1 MLGTMRKNVKALK
14 PALWLVVLTF
24 IASIFFVWGAGGR
37 LGEREASDVLVSV
50 GPERISGTAYGQA
63 LRNRIESLKAEFQE
77 INRSFIEQMNLPQ
90 QILEQLVEQALI
102 FNLANEMG
110 VRASDAEVAARI
122 KSFPGLQKDGAFIG
136 SQEYRRI
143 LQANRISVSDFENS
157 LRKEIILTK
166 TVQLLTAG
174 ITATPQEI
182 WDNYKKTKD
191 SAKIEYLA
199 LEKSKVEFDKT
210 PAAAEFLAHFEKN
223 KDRYKIPE
231 KREAAYVFLKNDD
244 LKKEIELSDADIE
257 RYYKDNEAQFQNP
270 EKIKVSRIF
279 LPFAGRDK
287 NLVQAEAASVMTRLK
302 AGQDFAELA
311 KVHSKDAKAK
321 DGGDWGFYDWNSL
334 NQLERDAVAKL
345 EAGKTS
351 DLVTLDDGIAI
362 LKVSQ
367 KDAASLTPLAEA
379 KPRIRSILQD
389 QKARALATDRITRL
403 DKAAKKEK
411 NLESAAAK
419 SGFKIE
425 STGLL
430 KDGEAI
436 SDIDPSGMVS
446 AALFKLKEKEI
457 SDPIYAYGGMGIA
470 QLRKTEAP
478 RPAAF
483 DEVKTDVEND
493 YLELLKKEAALAKIR
508 EARAKLTAKNWED
521 IAQKY
526 KLEIKTVDAH
536 QKEQY
541 IGIIG
546 ENKEVDTQAFS
557 LPLNQV
563 SEPIAF
569 ENGYALIRVLDRK
582 EAVKADFDKE
592 KETETSTFL
601 EAKKNKFLQAY
612 LAKLRTEKGV
622 KIKYDQFL
630 QITSD
635 ILSRYETEK

>member
-24 IASIFFVWGAGGR
+24 VASIFFVWGAGGR

-50 GPERISGTAYGQA
+50 GPERISGTAYTQA
-63 LRNRIESLKAEFQE
+63 LRNRIESLKTEFQE

-102 FNLANEMG
+102 FNLANDMG
-110 VRASDAEVAARI
+110 VRASDSEVATRI
-122 KSFPGLQKDGAFIG
+122 MSIPGLQKDGAFIG
-136 SQEYRRI
+136 SEQYRRI
-143 LQANRISVSDFENS
+143 LQSNRISVSEFENS

-174 ITATPQEI
+174 VTATPEEI

-199 LEKSKVEFDKT
+199 LEKSKVELDMK
-210 PAAAEFLAHFEKN
+210 PVAAEIQAHFEKN
-223 KDRYKIPE
+223 KDRYKISE

-257 RYYKDNEAQFQNP
+257 RYYKDNAAQFQNP
-270 EKIKVSRIF
+270 EKIKISRIF

-287 NLVQAEAASVMTRLK
+287 NLVQAEAASVIARIK

-345 EAGKTS
+345 DAGKTS
-351 DLVTLDDGIAI
+351 DLVALDDGIAI
-362 LKVSQ
+362 LKVTQ

-389 QKARALATDRITRL
+389 QKARALAMDRITRL

-411 NLESAAAK
+411 NLESSASKA
-419 SGFKIE
+419 GFKIE

-430 KDGEAI
+430 KDGQALG
-436 SDIDPSGMVS
+436 DTDPSGMIS

-457 SDPIYAYGGMGIA
+457 SAPIYAYGGMGIA
-470 QLRKTEAP
+470 QLRKIEAP

-483 DEVKTDVEND
+483 DEVKIEVEND
-493 YLELLKKEAALAKIR
+493 YLELLKKEAALARIS

-536 QKEQY
+536 QKEQF

-546 ENKEVDTQAFS
+546 ENKEVDTLAFS

-563 SEPIAF
+563 SEPVAF

-601 EAKKNKFLQAY
+601 ETKKNKFLQAY
-612 LAKLRTEKGV
+612 LAKLRTEKGI

-635 ILSRYETEK
+635 VLSRYETEK